1 MVAMTAVD
9 HPRPRQRAFWSD
21 TRFLLG
27 VLLVVVSIA
36 GVWLVVSAARQ
47 TVPALAASRTIVPGE
62 TITSDDVE
70 VVDVA
75 LGQVGD
81 VYLEPGSLADDAVAT
96 RTIGAGELVPLD
108 ALGTGADTRVTT
120 VVVDTAVDVPAA
132 VAEGARVEIWHA
144 PVAADDT
151 VEAPRILIADATVAS
166 VTRDDGV
173 MGAADA
179 RIELVIPRA
188 DVSALLAAQAQ
199 GAVLSVVPAGG

>member
-1 MVAMTAVD
+1 MVAMTTVE
-9 HPRPRQRAFWSD
+9 HTRPRPRAFWSD

-62 TITSDDVE
+62 AITSDDLR

-81 VYLEPGSLADDAVAT
+81 VYLEPGSLADGAVAT
-96 RTIGAGELVPLD
+96 RTIGEGELVPVD
-108 ALGTGADTRVTT
+108 ALGDGADARVTT
-120 VVVDTAVDVPAA
+120 VVVDTAVDVPAS
-132 VAEGARVEIWHA
+132 VGEGTRVEIWHA
-144 PVAADDT
+144 PVVDD
-151 VEAPRILIADATVAS
+151 VAEAPRILIADATVAS
-166 VTRDDGV
+166 VAREDGV
-173 MGAADA
+173 LGGADA
-179 RIELVIPRA
+179 SLEIVIPRA
-188 DVSALLAAQAQ
+188 DVAALLAAQAS